1 MMLVKIPTTKHI
13 VRVFDSLCS
22 CISNQNLF
30 LNTHKKAQIPAGFR
44 QSHRTANIHYVTRPP
59 CYQICTSQIPCARVA
74 QSFYFPNL
82 RLREITPEF
91 ISFKSCQNFT
101 MNRPLKHTYA
111 HTQRPSSL
119 PL

>member
-44 QSHRTANIHYVTRPP
+44 QSHRTANIQYMTLRDKA
-59 CYQICTSQIPCARVA
+59 TLLSDL
-74 QSFYFPNL
+74 YFPNSMCTCCPVFL
-82 RLREITPEF
+82 
-91 ISFKSCQNFT
+91 
-101 MNRPLKHTYA
+101 
-111 HTQRPSSL
+111 L
-119 PL
+119 P